1 MKILVSD
8 FDGVICNGLAEY
20 FYSSKLVYQKIW
32 QNHSPSWQEL
42 EKQFNI
48 LRPVIE
54 TGWEMPLL
62 LKVLSEGEKVNHI
75 LNNWQ
80 EIREK
85 AIITIEKDGITVKKL
100 IQVLDEVREV
110 QIRENVEDWLN
121 LHSFYDGIIDS
132 LKRLIE
138 KQIKLYIV
146 TTKSKIFT
154 RELLEKQG
162 IILSDNAIIGKEAKC
177 AKYETIKNIIKEEKV
192 SAENVYFIEDR
203 LEALE
208 LVYQQPDLQGVKLYL
223 ALWGYNTDFIKE
235 KAQKLPYIN
244 SLSLAQFPQLI
255 SYSKSK

>member
-42 EKQFNI
+42 QKQFNI
-48 LRPVIE
+48 LRPVVE

-62 LKVLSEGEKVNHI
+62 LKVLSEGETVNHI

-80 EIREK
+80 EVREK
-85 AIITIEKDGITVKKL
+85 AIITIEKEGITVKKL
-100 IQVLDEVREV
+100 IQLLDEVRET
-110 QIRENVEDWLN
+110 QIRENLQDWLS
-121 LHSFYDGIIDS
+121 LHSFYDGVIDT

-146 TTKSKIFT
+146 TTKSKSFT

-162 IILSDNAIIGKEAKC
+162 IILPENAIIGKESKC
-177 AKYETIKNIIKEEKV
+177 PKYETIGNIIKEEKV
-192 SAENVYFIEDR
+192 NFEDVYFIEDR

-208 LVYQQPDLQGVKLYL
+208 LVYQQPDLQAIKLYL
-223 ALWGYNTDFIKE
+223 ALWGYNTYLVKE
-235 KAQKLPYIN
+235 KAQQLPYIN
-244 SLSLAQFPQLI
+244 SLSLAQFPELI
-255 SYSKSK
+255 DIC